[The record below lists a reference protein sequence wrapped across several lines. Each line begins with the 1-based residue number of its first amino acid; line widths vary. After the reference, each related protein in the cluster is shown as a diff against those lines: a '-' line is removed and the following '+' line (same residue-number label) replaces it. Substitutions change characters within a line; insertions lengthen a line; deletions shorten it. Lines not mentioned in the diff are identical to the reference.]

1 MIGNGI
7 HDDRKDYEVDEEVK
21 PNVYVSSE
29 GGREINTEQQRLECN
44 TEAISTVFEDED
56 RVDRTDAVGVLSTAQ
71 TYGYESNT
79 SDEGYPLFPTETISN
94 RNNHVEDPNIIAV
107 VNSDTVAAVE
117 EMVVEAVFQ
126 QAISTFYDSEE
137 KYQSSRDCDKVMLM
151 SEQRI
156 RSESAE
162 EENKDSVLISISSN
176 ILAKEEEI
184 LCRVAFP

>member
-1 MIGNGI
+1 MIGNSVI
-7 HDDRKDYEVDEEVK
+7 DDRKDYKVGEEVK

-29 GGREINTEQQRLECN
+29 GGREINAEHQRLEYN
-44 TEAISTVFEDED
+44 TEAISTVMEDEE
-56 RVDRTDAVGVLSTAQ
+56 RVDRTDAVSVLSTAQ

-79 SDEGYPLFPTETISN
+79 SLEDYPLFPTEIISN
-94 RNNHVEDPNIIAV
+94 RNSHLEDSNVIAV
-107 VNSDTVAAVE
+107 VISDTVPAVE
-117 EMVVEAVFQ
+117 EMVVEAAFQ
-126 QAISTFYDSEE
+126 QAVSRFYDSEE
-137 KYQSSRDCDKVMLM
+137 KYQSSRDCDKVILM

-162 EENKDSVLISISSN
+162 EENNDSVLVSISTN